1 MSVLAVLL
9 AAIGAADLIG
19 RRIFAGFV
27 VVLVGLLLVG
37 AGWHTVWLAPL
48 LGVVVFVWIVAARS
62 DSAAGITL
70 LATYVVV
77 LVVLSSQ
84 LTFDHVPIQEWYD
97 DLAIPSLAG
106 VPFVH
111 FALGIGVVLF
121 LTSAANVVVREVL
134 SLTGPRVLEQGDD
147 LQGGR
152 VLGPLERWFVFACA
166 VTGNLAAI
174 AIVVAAKGILRFPEI
189 SRDKPDGL
197 RAEYVLV
204 GSFVSWGLAL
214 VFVPLF

>member
-9 AAIGAADLIG
+9 AAVGMADLVG
-19 RRIFAGFV
+19 RRILAGLV
-27 VVLVGLLLVG
+27 VVVVGLLLVG
-37 AGWHTVWLAPL
+37 AGWHTLWLAPA
-48 LGVVVFVWIVAARS
+48 LGIVVFVWVVAARS
-62 DSAAGITL
+62 DSMAGITL
-70 LATYVVV
+70 LAVSSAV
-77 LVVLSSQ
+77 LVLLSGEI
-84 LTFDHVPIQEWYD
+84 TFDDIPIQGWYD
-97 DLAIPSLAG
+97 DLAIPGLAS
-106 VPFVH
+106 VPFDRAV
-111 FALGIGVVLF
+111 LGLGVVLF
-121 LTSAANVVVREVL
+121 LTSAANVVVRSVL
-134 SLTGPRVLEQGDD
+134 DLTGPRVLAQEDD

-189 SRDKPDGL
+189 SRDKPEGL

-214 VFVPLF
+214 LFVPLF